1 MDNCEVENIVRPN
14 DDYHKQDKKHTT
26 GKPSPFLAYDS
37 KFDFFGTYS
46 VEPMHTV
53 FHGAV
58 KGLFNHALFNTQFK
72 KFLIAGLYMH
82 NEHSII
88 CSIYTLL

>member
-37 KFDFFGTYS
+37 KFDFFGIYS

-72 KFLIAGLYMH
+72 KFLIAGL
-82 NEHSII
+82 
-88 CSIYTLL
+88 